1 MAYKITI
8 KSTVDGELNEIV
20 AYGDVF
26 NKYGSTVI
34 EFTDEVTGNY
44 SKIVIGED
52 MVSII
57 KEGEINTVFLF
68 ERGKTTFSELSTEYG
83 EIPVETHTTDIVQ
96 DSTED
101 SVMLKLVYTSFT
113 GGMSERFDV
122 SVTALKL

>member
-26 NKYGSTVI
+26 NEYGSTVI

-68 ERGKTTFSELSTEYG
+68 ERGKTTFSELFTEYG

>member
-26 NKYGSTVI
+26 NEYGSTVI

-96 DSTED
+96 DSTVD